1 MVSPVISQQSETARK
16 EHEINSVLEN
26 VLDPELDAS
35 VSELGF
41 AQITSIEDTCVT
53 IEVRLPTFF
62 CSANFAWIMC
72 TDAKVAVEKLSWVTH
87 AKIILLDHFAMKK
100 INHGVQ
106 NGLSFDEVFGLS
118 KVENFEQ
125 MRMAFKEKAFAK
137 RQAELIDE
145 LRKLKIDRT
154 RICSLSVPQL
164 RLLKNK
170 GGSQKEFSKL
180 LESYLDIRLELF
192 SKDSLPEFAITRLN
206 GSPLE
211 QNELLDY
218 LREVR
223 RISGSILANGE
234 MCRILMKERYS
245 DGGQISFNKA

>member
-1 MVSPVISQQSETARK
+1 MVSPVISQQSKSAQK
-16 EHEINSVLEN
+16 EHEINLVLDN

-41 AQITSIEDTCVT
+41 AKITSIEDTSVT
-53 IEVRLPTFF
+53 IELRLPTFF

-72 TDAKVAVEKLSWVTH
+72 SDAKVAVEKLSWVTH
-87 AKIILLDHFAMKK
+87 AKIILIDHFAMKK

-145 LRKLKIDRT
+145 LRKLKIDRA

-164 RLLKNK
+164 RLLENK
-170 GGSQKEFSKL
+170 GASQKEFSKL

-192 SKDSLPEFAITRLN
+192 SKDKLPEFAITRLN

-211 QNELLDY
+211 QHELLDY

-245 DGGQISFNKA
+245 DGGQISF

>member
-1 MVSPVISQQSETARK
+1 MTSQPSETNLKRQ
-16 EHEINSVLEN
+16 EISSVLDN

-35 VSELGF
+35 VAELGF
-41 AQITSIEDTCVT
+41 ANITSIEDTCVT
-53 IEVRLPTFF
+53 IELRLPTFF

-72 TDAKVAVEKLSWVTH
+72 SDAKVAVEKLYWVTD
-87 AKIILLDHFAMKK
+87 AKIVLLDHFAMKK

-106 NGLSFDEVFGLS
+106 HGLSFDEVFGLS
-118 KVENFEQ
+118 KVENFEK
-125 MRMAFKEKAFAK
+125 MRIAFKEKAFAK
-137 RQAELIDE
+137 RQAELLNA
-145 LRKLKIDRT
+145 LRKLKIDHE

-170 GGSQKEFSKL
+170 AKSQTEFSEL
-180 LESYLDIRLELF
+180 IERYLDIRLEIF
-192 SKDSLPEFAITRLN
+192 EKGKLPEFAITRTN
-206 GSPLE
+206 GSPLDQDE
-211 QNELLDY
+211 VLDY

-245 DGGQISFNKA
+245 DGGQISF